1 MGAAGH
7 AFLHTWGDLRRVG
20 ERFAGDLAVSVR
32 PLEETLVQ
40 KRYIREFL
48 NHVRYVHRKRQTVV
62 RACG

>member
-20 ERFAGDLAVSVR
+20 ERFAGDLVVSVR

-40 KRYIREFL
+40 KRYIREF
-48 NHVRYVHRKRQTVV
+48 
-62 RACG
+62 